1 MREGTSVPSDMSNTS
16 SLFKY
21 QGHDRVKTEN
31 YVVTLMRHENAD
43 IWTYCFNTPC

>member
-21 QGHDRVKTEN
+21 QGHDRVKTEKQKIMS
-31 YVVTLMRHENAD
+31 YSDEAWKCRPLD
-43 IWTYCFNTPC
+43 ILF